1 MSNLLSSASKLIS
14 GGNSSSEKFPGI
26 KQPSIAENGETNE
39 WVSLGTIAANIAI
52 TASGITQAVRT
63 VYCAGV
69 ALTNPMML
77 LDTVGLM
84 AKGAGSIALDMAE
97 RMVTLVKNQITQ
109 ALSQINGVFGALT
122 QNALGYIEGLRG
134 FLGSVK
140 RLLDTFNNF
149 IDNLRAGANLEYDE
163 FCSKEDCEFM
173 FAMMGACL
181 LSKLLGNKLQEFE
194 QKVSN
199 KIINAG
205 SDLNSAI
212 ADGLSDVSNISGFLE
227 REKFMMEKA
236 SKQIDGLHR
245 TIAVGG
251 NTKSL
256 GPLSVNTS
264 VEPISNTSS
273 ETAEKSGII
282 NQAATKLKESKNKK
296 TEEETAKQGNK

>member
-1 MSNLLSSASKLIS
+1 VSNLLSSAGKLIS
-14 GGNSSSEKFPGI
+14 GGKAAYEKFPGI
-26 KQPSIAENGETNE
+26 KSLPSAENGETNE
-39 WVSLGTIAANIAI
+39 WVSLGKMATNIAI
-52 TASGITQAVRT
+52 NAAGITQAVRT

-84 AKGAGSIALDMAE
+84 AKGAGAIALDMAE

-109 ALSQINGVFGALT
+109 ALSQINGVFGTLT

-140 RLLDTFNNF
+140 SLLDTFNNF
-149 IDNLRAGANLEYDE
+149 VDNLKINANLEYEE

-212 ADGLSDVSNISGFLE
+212 ADGLSSVSNISGFLE

-236 SKQIDGLHR
+236 SKQLDGIHR
-245 TIAVGG
+245 TIEAGA
-251 NTKSL
+251 NSKSM
-256 GPLSVNTS
+256 GPLSVNTT
-264 VEPISNTSS
+264 VEATTNTSP
-273 ETAEKSGII
+273 ETAKKSKAI
-282 NQAATKLKESKNKK
+282 NQAAAKLKESKNKK
-296 TEEETAKQGNK
+296 LQDDSAKQENK

>member
-1 MSNLLSSASKLIS
+1 
-14 GGNSSSEKFPGI
+14 
-26 KQPSIAENGETNE
+26 
-39 WVSLGTIAANIAI
+39 
-52 TASGITQAVRT
+52 
-63 VYCAGV
+63 
-69 ALTNPMML
+69 
-77 LDTVGLM
+77 
-84 AKGAGSIALDMAE
+84 
-97 RMVTLVKNQITQ
+97 
-109 ALSQINGVFGALT
+109 
-122 QNALGYIEGLRG
+122 
-134 FLGSVK
+134 
-140 RLLDTFNNF
+140 
-149 IDNLRAGANLEYDE
+149 
-163 FCSKEDCEFM
+163 M

-273 ETAEKSGII
+273 ETTEKSSII